1 MLTENKLNASSIAYK
16 ELLRLNKVF
25 IGFFEIFFRPIV
37 FPFKGSIT
45 CKYPSKS
52 PKTKLP
58 LKLAG
63 FESSLFK

>member
-37 FPFKGSIT
+37 LPFKGSIT
-45 CKYPSKS
+45 CKYISALGIRFGK
-52 PKTKLP
+52 KKL
-58 LKLAG
+58 
-63 FESSLFK
+63 LF

>member
-37 FPFKGSIT
+37 LPFKGSIT
-45 CKYPSKS
+45 CKYVYYTNIRSQHKNVYMVCRI
-52 PKTKLP
+52 L
-58 LKLAG
+58 L
-63 FESSLFK
+63 